1 MTLTL
6 FYTIVGFALAGY
18 SVIANDSIQT
28 LGTFIASKQKWFK
41 WYTLASAA
49 SFVMILAITWG
60 WYSND
65 GDISYGRL
73 TRIPFQE
80 IQWYHAVAPGI
91 LLVLTRVGIPV
102 STTFLV
108 LSAFASTV
116 VLEKMLMKSVVGYG
130 LAATAAYICWI
141 VISKFINE
149 KLDEVEDKWIGFW
162 RNSVWVTSA
171 WLWWVW
177 LSHDV
182 ANIAVY
188 LPRQIDVNLLLI
200 VLAYFTALLF
210 YIFYIHGGTIQKV
223 VLEKTGTRYAR
234 SATIINIIYAAVLYY
249 FKELNEGYG
258 LAAVAAYICWIVVSK
273 FINEKFD
280 EVEDKWIGFWRNSVW
295 VTSAWLWWV
304 WLSHDVANIAVY
316 LPRQIDVN
324 LLLIVLAYFTALLF
338 YIFYINGG
346 TIQKVVLDKTGTR
359 YARSA
364 TIINVIYAA
373 VLYYFKE
380 LNDLP
385 MSTTWVFVGLL
396 CGRELAISTMN
407 KDYKFKYVFPL
418 IGKDFLKMT
427 IGLTVSV
434 AIVLAI
440 HYIII
445 PNNWF

>member
-1 MTLTL
+1 MELTL
-6 FYTIVGFALAGY
+6 IYTIVGFGLAGY

-60 WYSND
+60 WYSYD

-73 TRIPFQE
+73 NRIPFQE

-116 VLEKMLMKSVVGYG
+116 VLEKMLVKSIVGYG
-130 LAATAAYICWI
+130 IAAAVAYLCWVI
-141 VISKFINE
+141 ISKFINE
-149 KLDEVEDKWIGFW
+149 KFDEVTEDKWISFW
-162 RNSVWVTSA
+162 RNSVWVTSG

-188 LPRQIDVNLLLI
+188 LPRQLDFSLLLI
-200 VLAYFTALLF
+200 VLIYFSILIF
-210 YIFYIHGGTIQKV
+210 YIFYIHGGPIQKV
-223 VLEKTGTRYAR
+223 VLDKTGTRYAR

-249 FKELNEGYG
+249 FKELND
-258 LAAVAAYICWIVVSK
+258 I
-273 FINEKFD
+273 
-280 EVEDKWIGFWRNSVW
+280 
-295 VTSAWLWWV
+295 
-304 WLSHDVANIAVY
+304 
-316 LPRQIDVN
+316 
-324 LLLIVLAYFTALLF
+324 
-338 YIFYINGG
+338 
-346 TIQKVVLDKTGTR
+346 
-359 YARSA
+359 
-364 TIINVIYAA
+364 
-373 VLYYFKE
+373 
-380 LNDLP
+380 P

-418 IGKDFLKMT
+418 IGKDFAKM
-427 IGLTVSV
+427 IFGLSVSV

-440 HYIII
+440 HYYII
-445 PNNWF
+445 PKGLY

>member
-1 MTLTL
+1 MELTL
-6 FYTIVGFALAGY
+6 IYTIIGFGLAGY

-49 SFVMILAITWG
+49 SLVMIVAITWG
-60 WYSND
+60 WYSYD

-80 IQWYHAVAPGI
+80 IQWYHAVAPAI
-91 LLVLTRVGIPV
+91 LLLLTRIGIPV

-108 LSAFASTV
+108 LSAFASTI
-116 VLEKMLMKSVVGYG
+116 VLEKMLVKSIVGYG
-130 LAATAAYICWI
+130 IAATVAYISWI
-141 VISKFINE
+141 AVSKFINE
-149 KLDEVEDKWIGFW
+149 KLDEVKGETWIAFW
-162 RNSVWVTSA
+162 RNSVWVSSG

-188 LPRQIDVNLLLI
+188 LPRQLDFSLLLI

-210 YIFYIHGGTIQKV
+210 YIFYIRGGPIHKV
-223 VLEKTGTRYAR
+223 VLE
-234 SATIINIIYAAVLYY
+234 
-249 FKELNEGYG
+249 
-258 LAAVAAYICWIVVSK
+258 
-273 FINEKFD
+273 
-280 EVEDKWIGFWRNSVW
+280 
-295 VTSAWLWWV
+295 
-304 WLSHDVANIAVY
+304 
-316 LPRQIDVN
+316 
-324 LLLIVLAYFTALLF
+324 
-338 YIFYINGG
+338 
-346 TIQKVVLDKTGTR
+346 KTGTR

-373 VLYYFKE
+373 VLFYFKE

-418 IGKDFLKMT
+418 IGKDFVKM
-427 IGLTVSV
+427 IFGLSVSV

-440 HYIII
+440 HYFII
-445 PNNWF
+445 PKGLY

>member
-1 MTLTL
+1 MELTL
-6 FYTIVGFALAGY
+6 IYTIVGFGLAGY

-60 WYSND
+60 WYSYD

-73 TRIPFQE
+73 NRIPFQE
-80 IQWYHAVAPGI
+80 IQWYHAVAPAI

-108 LSAFASTV
+108 LSAFASTI
-116 VLEKMLMKSVVGYG
+116 VLEKMLVKSIVGYG
-130 LAATAAYICWI
+130 IAAAVAYMCWI

-149 KLDEVEDKWIGFW
+149 KFDEVTEDKWISFW
-162 RNSVWVTSA
+162 RNSVWVTSG

-188 LPRQIDVNLLLI
+188 LPRQLNVSLLLI
-200 VLAYFTALLF
+200 VLGYFSVLIF
-210 YIFYIHGGTIQKV
+210 YIFYIHGG
-223 VLEKTGTRYAR
+223 
-234 SATIINIIYAAVLYY
+234 
-249 FKELNEGYG
+249 
-258 LAAVAAYICWIVVSK
+258 
-273 FINEKFD
+273 
-280 EVEDKWIGFWRNSVW
+280 
-295 VTSAWLWWV
+295 
-304 WLSHDVANIAVY
+304 
-316 LPRQIDVN
+316 P
-324 LLLIVLAYFTALLF
+324 
-338 YIFYINGG
+338 
-346 TIQKVVLDKTGTR
+346 IQKVVLDKTGTR

-380 LNDLP
+380 LNDIP

-418 IGKDFLKMT
+418 IGKDFAKM
-427 IGLTVSV
+427 IFGLSVSV

-440 HYIII
+440 HYYII
-445 PNNWF
+445 PKGLY

>member
-1 MTLTL
+1 MEMTLI
-6 FYTIVGFALAGY
+6 YTVIGFALAGY

-28 LGTFIASKQKWFK
+28 LGTFIASKKKWFK
-41 WYTLASAA
+41 WYVLAGSA
-49 SFVMILAITWG
+49 SSVMILALAWG
-60 WYSND
+60 WYAYD

-73 TRIPFQE
+73 TRIPYQE
-80 IQWYHAVAPGI
+80 IQWYHAVAPAI
-91 LLVLTRVGIPV
+91 LLLLTRVGIPV

-116 VLEKMLMKSVVGYG
+116 VLEKMLLKSVVGYG
-130 LAATAAYICWI
+130 LAAMVAYIAWI
-141 VISKFINE
+141 VVSKFINE
-149 KLDEVEDKWIGFW
+149 KLDEVDEKYIGFW
-162 RNSVWVTSA
+162 RNSVWVTSG

-188 LPRQIDVNLLLI
+188 LPRQLDITILLT
-200 VLAYFTALLF
+200 VMAYFTVLLF
-210 YIFYIHGGTIQKV
+210 YIFYIQGGRIQTV

-234 SATIINIIYAAVLYY
+234 SATIIN
-249 FKELNEGYG
+249 
-258 LAAVAAYICWIVVSK
+258 
-273 FINEKFD
+273 
-280 EVEDKWIGFWRNSVW
+280 
-295 VTSAWLWWV
+295 
-304 WLSHDVANIAVY
+304 
-316 LPRQIDVN
+316 
-324 LLLIVLAYFTALLF
+324 
-338 YIFYINGG
+338 
-346 TIQKVVLDKTGTR
+346 
-359 YARSA
+359 
-364 TIINVIYAA
+364 VIYAG

-418 IGKDFLKMT
+418 IGKDFLKM
-427 IGLTVSV
+427 IFGLSVSV
-434 AIVLAI
+434 GIVLAI

>member
-1 MTLTL
+1 MELTL
-6 FYTIVGFALAGY
+6 VYTIIGFGLAGY

-49 SFVMILAITWG
+49 SVVMIFAITWG
-60 WYSND
+60 WYSYD

-73 TRIPFQE
+73 TRIPYQE

-91 LLVLTRVGIPV
+91 LLLLTRIGIPV

-108 LSAFASTV
+108 LSA
-116 VLEKMLMKSVVGYG
+116 
-130 LAATAAYICWI
+130 
-141 VISKFINE
+141 
-149 KLDEVEDKWIGFW
+149 LDEVKGDKWIAFW
-162 RNSVWVTSA
+162 RNSVWVSSG

-188 LPRQIDVNLLLI
+188 LPRQLDFSLLLI

-210 YIFYIHGGTIQKV
+210 YIFYIQGGPIQKV
-223 VLEKTGTRYAR
+223 VLE
-234 SATIINIIYAAVLYY
+234 
-249 FKELNEGYG
+249 
-258 LAAVAAYICWIVVSK
+258 
-273 FINEKFD
+273 
-280 EVEDKWIGFWRNSVW
+280 
-295 VTSAWLWWV
+295 
-304 WLSHDVANIAVY
+304 
-316 LPRQIDVN
+316 
-324 LLLIVLAYFTALLF
+324 
-338 YIFYINGG
+338 
-346 TIQKVVLDKTGTR
+346 KTGTR

-418 IGKDFLKMT
+418 IGKDFVKM
-427 IGLTVSV
+427 IFGLSVSV

-440 HYIII
+440 HYFII
-445 PNNWF
+445 PQGLY

>member
-1 MTLTL
+1 MEMTLI
-6 FYTIVGFALAGY
+6 YTVIGFALAGY

-28 LGTFIASKQKWFK
+28 LGTFIASKKKWFK
-41 WYTLASAA
+41 WYVLAGSASA
-49 SFVMILAITWG
+49 VMILALGWG
-60 WYSND
+60 WYAYD

-73 TRIPFQE
+73 NRIPYQE
-80 IQWYHAVAPGI
+80 IQWYHAVAPAI
-91 LLVLTRVGIPV
+91 LLLLTRVGIPV

-116 VLEKMLMKSVVGYG
+116 VLEKMLLKSVVGYG
-130 LAATAAYICWI
+130 LAAMVAYIAWI
-141 VISKFINE
+141 VVSKFINE
-149 KLDEVEDKWIGFW
+149 KLDEVDEKYIGFW
-162 RNSVWVTSA
+162 RNSVWVTSG

-188 LPRQIDVNLLLI
+188 LPRQLDITILLT
-200 VLAYFTALLF
+200 VMAYFTVLLF
-210 YIFYIHGGTIQKV
+210 YIFYIQGGRIQTV
-223 VLEKTGTRYAR
+223 VLE
-234 SATIINIIYAAVLYY
+234 
-249 FKELNEGYG
+249 
-258 LAAVAAYICWIVVSK
+258 
-273 FINEKFD
+273 
-280 EVEDKWIGFWRNSVW
+280 
-295 VTSAWLWWV
+295 
-304 WLSHDVANIAVY
+304 
-316 LPRQIDVN
+316 
-324 LLLIVLAYFTALLF
+324 
-338 YIFYINGG
+338 
-346 TIQKVVLDKTGTR
+346 KTGTR

-373 VLYYFKE
+373 VLFYFKE

-418 IGKDFLKMT
+418 IGKDFLKM
-427 IGLTVSV
+427 IFGLSVSV
-434 AIVLAI
+434 GIVLAI

>member
-1 MTLTL
+1 MELTL
-6 FYTIVGFALAGY
+6 IYTIIGFGLAGY

-49 SFVMILAITWG
+49 SFVMIIAITWG
-60 WYSND
+60 WYSYD

-73 TRIPFQE
+73 NRIPFQE
-80 IQWYHAVAPGI
+80 IQWYHAVAPAI

-116 VLEKMLMKSVVGYG
+116 VLEKMLVKSIVGYG
-130 LAATAAYICWI
+130 IAAAVAYLCWV

-149 KLDEVEDKWIGFW
+149 KFDEVTEDKWISFW
-162 RNSVWVTSA
+162 RNSVWVTSG

-188 LPRQIDVNLLLI
+188 LPRQLDISLLLI
-200 VLAYFTALLF
+200 VLAYFSVLIF
-210 YIFYIHGGTIQKV
+210 YIFYIHGG
-223 VLEKTGTRYAR
+223 
-234 SATIINIIYAAVLYY
+234 
-249 FKELNEGYG
+249 
-258 LAAVAAYICWIVVSK
+258 
-273 FINEKFD
+273 
-280 EVEDKWIGFWRNSVW
+280 
-295 VTSAWLWWV
+295 
-304 WLSHDVANIAVY
+304 
-316 LPRQIDVN
+316 P
-324 LLLIVLAYFTALLF
+324 
-338 YIFYINGG
+338 
-346 TIQKVVLDKTGTR
+346 IQKVVLDKTGTR

-380 LNDLP
+380 LNDIP

-418 IGKDFLKMT
+418 IGKDFAKM
-427 IGLTVSV
+427 IFGLSVSV

-440 HYIII
+440 HYYII
-445 PNNWF
+445 PKGLY